1 MNEIE
6 ARFYDAWMEY
16 CEWMKMRRIILPP
29 IHAQVP
35 CGGYIVDF
43 VIDYPF
49 PTKTK
54 IAVEIDGHETHKT
67 KAQRI
72 NDYARERFLMT
83 KNMIVIRFTASE
95 IYVDAR
101 ACVNEVAKIAYEFER
116 VIGVYAND
124 LYCEAVQLGEDL
136 EAGRVGRRHRP
147 F

>member
-16 CEWMKMRRIILPP
+16 CEWMKRRRIILPP

-124 LYCEAVQLGEDL
+124 LYREAVQLGEDL
-136 EAGRVGRRHRP
+136 EAGRVGRWHRP